1 MPRTVGRTHG
11 DRLDRFGRPIGLR
24 RTHRRARELAASHGG
39 TFDQVRHFCM
49 FVGYARSGHSL
60 VGTLLNAHPRAVIA
74 HELDVLTLLRN
85 DFTREQIF
93 SLILERDRD
102 FERIGREWTGYSY
115 SVAHPWQ
122 GRFERLE
129 VIGDKKGGKSAQ
141 ALARQHGLLRRLR
154 RTAGVPLRIIHV
166 VRNPYDTIT
175 TMSTRKGQPG
185 LKIAIGRYLRVVDS
199 VARLRATVRRR
210 EWLDLSLETL
220 IGHPGRELTRM
231 CGFLGLQAGD
241 DYVDDCAKVLFDSA
255 RAPRLDG
262 AWTAELIEDVARRIA
277 GVPFLS
283 GYDFEHD
290 EQRESRVGRYLL
302 GPRSLPDPAPVGDDR
317 DDRRP
322 GSPAPRRYLLVANES
337 LGSDPL
343 VRALRRRLG
352 AEPGAV
358 HVLVPPGRPGQSAR
372 AVLLVRARAL
382 RRKLSGRGDRG
393 AQRPPG
399 RLRRQAKRAARQ
411 RLRRELQRLEADGV
425 PASGSV
431 GDANMRRAIA
441 NAMAK
446 HHIDELIVSLAPPRS
461 SSGRATP
468 SVDHLPRRLGVPV
481 TVVLAPGGSVLR
493 RAARLLVHR
502 VAAPR
507 AR

>member
-1 MPRTVGRTHG
+1 MGV
-11 DRLDRFGRPIGLR
+11 R
-24 RTHRRARELAASHGG
+24 RTHRRAQQLAASHGG
-39 TFDQVRHFCM
+39 TFDHVRHFCM

-60 VGTLLNAHPRAVIA
+60 VGTLLNAHPMAVIA
-74 HELDVLTLLRN
+74 HELDVLTLVRSG
-85 DFTREQIF
+85 FTREQIF

-115 SVAHPWQ
+115 SVPHPWQ

-154 RTAGVPLRIIHV
+154 NTTKVPLRIIHV

-175 TMSTRKGQPG
+175 TMSTRKGRPG
-185 LKIAIGRYLRVVDS
+185 LKIAIGRYLRIVDS

-220 IGHPGRELTRM
+220 IAHPERELTRM

-241 DYVDDCAKVLFDSA
+241 GYLDDCTKVLFASA

-262 AWTAELIEDVARRIA
+262 PWTPELIEEVARRIA

-290 EQRESRVGRYLL
+290 EPRESRVGPYLL
-302 GPRSLPDPAPVGDDR
+302 GPRSLTDSGPVGEGRDHRRPAAPVGR
-317 DDRRP
+317 QGP
-322 GSPAPRRYLLVANES
+322 SGAPRQYLLVANES

-343 VRALRRRLG
+343 IHALRRRLG

-358 HVLVPPGRPGQSAR
+358 HVLVPRVRAGQSVK
-372 AVLLVRARAL
+372 AVLLVRARAV
-382 RRKLSGRGDRG
+382 RRRLSRRGDRG
-393 AQRPPG
+393 AEPPPG
-399 RLRRQAKRAARQ
+399 RLRRQAKKAARR
-411 RLRRELQRLEADGV
+411 RLRRELERLEADGV
-425 PASGSV
+425 PARGSV
-431 GDANMRRAIA
+431 GDANVRKAIA

-446 HHIDELIVSLAPPRS
+446 HHVDELIVSLPPPRS

-468 SVDHLPRRLGVPV
+468 LVDNLQGQLGVPV
-481 TVVLAPGGSVLR
+481 TVVPAPGGSVLR